1 MISGNKS
8 EGEGRLKQRKE
19 EDKRGC
25 VNELT
30 QLGATNWCLSS
41 DPLSSL

>member
-19 EDKRGC
+19 EDKRRC
-25 VNELT
+25 VNEDT
-30 QLGATNWCLSS
+30 AGGN
-41 DPLSSL
+41 